1 MPECKACQTIILAND
16 EKGGAMRLLS
26 IGVMCISMLM
36 LAMAGAARPSHD
48 ELKKQVADTERAFA
62 ATMKARDH
70 AAFISFLAD
79 EAIFFSGATAL
90 RGRDAVADAWRKY
103 YQGERAPFSWEPEQV
118 EVVESGTLAY
128 SGGPVY
134 DAGGKMVGRFNSIWR
149 LEAPGRWKIVFD
161 RGEAPPCRCGAAAAA
176 KKD

>member
-1 MPECKACQTIILAND
+1 MPKSKAYQIIILAND

-36 LAMAGAARPSHD
+36 LAMASAARPSNE
-48 ELKKQVADTERAFA
+48 ELKKQVAATERAFA

-70 AAFISFLAD
+70 AAFMSFLAD
-79 EAIFFSGATAL
+79 EAIFFSGRTAL
-90 RGRDAVADAWRKY
+90 RGRAAIADAWRKY
-103 YQGERAPFSWEPEQV
+103 YDGERAPFSWEPEQV

-134 DAGGKMVGRFNSIWR
+134 DASGKQVGRFNSIWR

-161 RGEAPPCRCGAAAAA
+161 RGEAPPCRSSH
-176 KKD
+176 

>member
-1 MPECKACQTIILAND
+1 
-16 EKGGAMRLLS
+16 MRLLS

-48 ELKKQVADTERAFA
+48 ELKKQVAETERAFA

-134 DAGGKMVGRFNSIWR
+134 DAGGKRIGHFNSIWR

-161 RGEAPPCRCGAAAAA
+161 RGDEPCRCAVEAG
-176 KKD
+176 K

>member
-1 MPECKACQTIILAND
+1 
-16 EKGGAMRLLS
+16 MRLLS

-36 LAMAGAARPSHD
+36 LAMASAARPSHD

-79 EAIFFSGATAL
+79 EAIFFSGTTAL
-90 RGRDAVADAWRKY
+90 RGRASIAAAWRKY
-103 YQGERAPFSWEPEQV
+103 YQGEHAPFSWEPEQV

-134 DAGGKMVGRFNSIWR
+134 DAGGKVVGRFNSIWR

-161 RGEAPPCRCGAAAAA
+161 RGEAPPCRCGS
-176 KKD
+176 KPPEQQE

>member
-1 MPECKACQTIILAND
+1 
-16 EKGGAMRLLS
+16 
-26 IGVMCISMLM
+26 V
-36 LAMAGAARPSHD
+36 
-48 ELKKQVADTERAFA
+48 
-62 ATMKARDH
+62 
-70 AAFISFLAD
+70 
-79 EAIFFSGATAL
+79 AIFFSGATAL

-134 DAGGKMVGRFNSIWR
+134 DAAGKVVGRFNSIWR

-161 RGEAPPCRCGAAAAA
+161 RGEAPPCRCGAAPPPN
-176 KKD
+176 KD